1 MSTATKL
8 LTVEEFNAIPN
19 PPGGVYELFNGQL
32 VFVGYP
38 EIGHKRCQRKI
49 RQALETLIDASW
61 VVQEEFPYRA
71 AAEYQM
77 WAADVALLRST
88 RYREIRRWLEGAP
101 ELVVEVLSP
110 SNTFAEM
117 ETKAALCLAN
127 GAKEFWMVNPDRR
140 SVTVYGPGM
149 QSNRFVEG
157 QSLSL
162 AGVLGGGELSVSAIF
177 AAE

>member
-8 LTVEEFNAIPN
+8 LTVEEFDAIPN
-19 PPGGVYELFNGQL
+19 PPGGVYELFNGEL

-38 EIGHKRCQRKI
+38 DIVHKLCQRQL
-49 RQALETLIDASW
+49 RTLLSEAAGKSW
-61 VVQEEFPYRA
+61 VVEVEWPYRA
-71 AAEYQM
+71 EPEHQI
-77 WAADVALLRST
+77 WAADVAVISLERF
-88 RYREIRRWLEGAP
+88 RRIRRWLEGAP

-127 GAKEFWMVNPDRR
+127 DAKEFWMVNPDRR

-157 QSLSL
+157 QSISL
-162 AGVLGGGELSVSAIF
+162 AGVLGGGELAVSAIF

>member
-8 LTVEEFNAIPN
+8 LTVEEFDAIPN
-19 PPGGVYELFNGQL
+19 PPGGVYELFNGEL

-38 EIGHKRCQRKI
+38 EIGQTRCQRQLRTI
-49 RQALETLIDASW
+49 LSGVAGNNW
-61 VVQEEFPYRA
+61 VVDVEWPYRA
-71 AAEYQM
+71 EAEYQM
-77 WAADVALLRST
+77 WAADVAVISVERF
-88 RYREIRRWLEGAP
+88 RRIRRWLEGAP
-101 ELVVEVLSP
+101 DLVVEVLSP
-110 SNTFAEM
+110 SSAFAEM

-157 QSLSL
+157 QSISL
-162 AGVLGGGELSVSAIF
+162 AGALGGGELAVSAIF